1 MKRMVGY
8 RQILFALI
16 AGIMLCHTPQVAL
29 SSGPSYRIFLQA
41 PGGGY
46 YDATPTSIYQEGHV
60 YDIATGNV
68 IGYVPAN
75 SFTIYNAGN
84 TAIGYLSPGE

>member
-8 RQILFALI
+8 KQVLFALI
-16 AGIMLCHTPQVAL
+16 AGVVLCHTPQIAH

-46 YDATPTSIYQEGHV
+46 YDATPTSVYQEGHV
-60 YDIATGNV
+60 YDIVTGNV
-68 IGYVPAN
+68 IGYVPTN
-75 SFTIYNAGN
+75 SFVIYNSSN
-84 TAIGYLSPGE
+84 VAIGYLSPNE